1 MLGKRVFLLIAAFV
15 LAAVPFF
22 SHAQPAQ
29 AQIDVFEGLRTV
41 YNRVSGFVD
50 SVWDAAACITD
61 IDCLIKNAVVSL
73 LNNSLVFFWGISY
86 TDMSGQTLQAMMNG
100 DWGYG
105 LTFAAASAIDA
116 AYQDPPGL
124 REMHFAEHLKWQ
136 LSRNIFNKSA
146 SATAGENLLNLGGE
160 VVQTMW
166 EATRNLAYGLF
177 LLVMIAIGFM
187 IMFQKQIA
195 PRVVLSFTSAL
206 PRLLIGLVL
215 ITFSFSLVALT
226 FDVIGVFG
234 STLISEVIS
243 SGVEDVEDLEYTTTG
258 GVMRLVL
265 GDTTA
270 RIAGSTL
277 FLVVQ
282 PFLTAPESEQTG
294 AQALQALI
302 LLNTMSVVMAIG
314 LIGAAIQIILKIVKL
329 LYKAVFS
336 PIIFLIGSLPGQ
348 EEQISGFFRGIV
360 ADCAA
365 FPAIA
370 FVLTFTALFLRDIME
385 SIVDPNEISEALSHA
400 LGGIPAIYSTSILAS
415 FIVVISLVFV
425 FKAPSIVSNAIN
437 PPVRRK

>member
-1 MLGKRVFLLIAAFV
+1 
-15 LAAVPFF
+15 
-22 SHAQPAQ
+22 
-29 AQIDVFEGLRTV
+29 
-41 YNRVSGFVD
+41 
-50 SVWDAAACITD
+50 
-61 IDCLIKNAVVSL
+61 
-73 LNNSLVFFWGISY
+73 
-86 TDMSGQTLQAMMNG
+86 
-100 DWGYG
+100 
-105 LTFAAASAIDA
+105 
-116 AYQDPPGL
+116 
-124 REMHFAEHLKWQ
+124 
-136 LSRNIFNKSA
+136 
-146 SATAGENLLNLGGE
+146 
-160 VVQTMW
+160 
-166 EATRNLAYGLF
+166 
-177 LLVMIAIGFM
+177 
-187 IMFQKQIA
+187 
-195 PRVVLSFTSAL
+195 
-206 PRLLIGLVL
+206 
-215 ITFSFSLVALT
+215 
-226 FDVIGVFG
+226 
-234 STLISEVIS
+234 
-243 SGVEDVEDLEYTTTG
+243 
-258 GVMRLVL
+258 MRLVL

-329 LYKAVFS
+329 LYKTVFS